1 MNSNTNTTEND
12 ESIERLIEK
21 LQLSNS
27 VAAAQLI
34 KIYED
39 SKAYN
44 GIKYADNHF
53 GPSVNQLRH
62 SNDFQCNRCIIVN
75 NPILILQHIT

>member
-1 MNSNTNTTEND
+1 MNTNTNTNTTEND
-12 ESIERLIEK
+12 ESIEGLIKK

-27 VAAAQLI
+27 IAAAQLI

-39 SKAYN
+39 SKAHN

-53 GPSVNQLRH
+53 GPSVNQLR
-62 SNDFQCNRCIIVN
+62 
-75 NPILILQHIT
+75 